1 MKIERFVVNPFQENT
16 YIVSDETGEGVVI
29 DCGAFFEEERKAIVN
44 YIKDNNITIR
54 HLIATHAHID
64 HCFGNNTIYDVFG
77 VKPEVYKYDEYLMA
91 KLANQAL
98 DFCNYNLGY
107 EMPPVGKYLN
117 ETDVIEFGTHRLS
130 IIPTPGHTPGSVF
143 FYCKEEDVA
152 FSGDTLFNMSI
163 GRTDFE
169 KGSYK
174 DIMDSLQKLK
184 ECLPH
189 HTVVLPGHGPKTTI
203 GNEINC
209 NPYMR

>member
-91 KLANQAL
+91 KLAKQAL

-117 ETDVIEFGTHRLS
+117 QTDVIEFGTHRLS

>member
-91 KLANQAL
+91 KLVKQAL

-107 EMPPVGKYLN
+107 EMPPVGRDRIRHTSSLHYPYPRPHSW
-117 ETDVIEFGTHRLS
+117 FGVLLLQGRGCCLLGRHALQHEHRQDRLRE
-130 IIPTPGHTPGSVF
+130 G
-143 FYCKEEDVA
+143 
-152 FSGDTLFNMSI
+152 
-163 GRTDFE
+163 
-169 KGSYK
+169 
-174 DIMDSLQKLK
+174 
-184 ECLPH
+184 
-189 HTVVLPGHGPKTTI
+189 
-203 GNEINC
+203 
-209 NPYMR
+209 

>member
-77 VKPEVYKYDEYLMA
+77 VKPEVYKYDEYLMS
-91 KLANQAL
+91 KLAKQAL

>member
-77 VKPEVYKYDEYLMA
+77 VKPEVYKDDEYLMV
-91 KLANQAL
+91 KLARQAL

-117 ETDVIEFGTHRLS
+117 QTDVIEFGTHRLS